1 MPKLP
6 ADGSAGPTV
15 IPAVDATDTGAP
27 SLDWGTRVITAGL
40 AIDLDAAILVEAM
53 ADAHLRHTRTA
64 ILAGERPDGGGPQD
78 PLRARTLADPD
89 RQSPHRGYKT
99 GTLADEIYRTPIET
113 TGNEASCRI
122 LPPRAR
128 FAYVGKERK
137 LGRELLTV
145 RGAAGEAVAK
155 AAREVA
161 AEMMTGNAI
170 AKNGGETAAKEAKT

>member
-1 MPKLP
+1 MTDPKREP
-6 ADGSAGPTV
+6 VVDTV
-15 IPAVDATDTGAP
+15 DVGAVD
-27 SLDWGTRVITAGL
+27 LEWGTRVVTAGL
-40 AIDLDAAILVEAM
+40 AVDLDAGILVERM
-53 ADAHLRHTRTA
+53 ADAHLRHTRAA

-99 GTLADEIYRTPIET
+99 GTLADEIYRTPIES

-145 RGAAGEAVAK
+145 RGAAGEAAAK
-155 AAREVA
+155 AAREA
-161 AEMMTGNAI
+161 AVEMMTGNVI
-170 AKNGGETAAKEAKT
+170 AKNGGETAAKEVKT

>member
-1 MPKLP
+1 VSRLP
-6 ADGSAGPTV
+6 ADGTAGPTV
-15 IPAVDATDTGAP
+15 IPVADATDTGAP

-53 ADAHLRHTRTA
+53 ADAHLRHTRDS

-99 GTLADEIYRTPIET
+99 GTLADEIYRTPIES

-137 LGRELLTV
+137 LGRELITV
-145 RGAAGEAVAK
+145 RGAAGEAAAK

-161 AEMMTGNAI
+161 VEMMTGSTI

>member
-1 MPKLP
+1 MPRLP

-15 IPAVDATDTGAP
+15 IPVVDATETGAP
-27 SLDWGTRVITAGL
+27 SLEWGTRVVTAGL

-53 ADAHLRHTRTA
+53 ADAHLRHTRAA

-128 FAYVGKERK
+128 NAYVGKERK

-170 AKNGGETAAKEAKT
+170 AKNGGEIAAKEVKT

>member
-1 MPKLP
+1 MENPKTQEP
-6 ADGSAGPTV
+6 ATPV
-15 IPAVDATDTGAP
+15 VDATDTGAP

-78 PLRARTLADPD
+78 PLRARTLVFLD
-89 RQSPHRGYKT
+89 RQGTTESYTT

-113 TGNEASCRI
+113 TGSEASCRI

-128 FAYVGKERK
+128 IAYVGKERK

-161 AEMMTGNAI
+161 VEMMTGNAI
-170 AKNGGETAAKEAKT
+170 AKNGGETAAKEV